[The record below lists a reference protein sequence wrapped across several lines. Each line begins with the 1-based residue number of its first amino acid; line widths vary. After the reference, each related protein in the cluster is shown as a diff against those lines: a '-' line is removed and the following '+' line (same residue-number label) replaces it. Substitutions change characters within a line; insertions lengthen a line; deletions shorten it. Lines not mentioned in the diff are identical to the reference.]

1 MMENMA
7 ANQIVYHQEVLKA
20 KKINSIEDSKSL
32 DQHIDISLSNID
44 RLKSHAKKLMDE
56 EIKKLG
62 K

>member
-20 KKINSIEDSKSL
+20 KRINGTEDSKTL

-44 RLKSHAKKLMDE
+44 RLKSHARKLMD
-56 EIKKLG
+56 
-62 K
+62 